1 MHGGRGLVGERDR
14 GIGEPGGRQSLQVL
28 RAGQRAGDAPG
39 IGPGG
44 RPVGGRQMVLGDHVG
59 NADPPAGYQDT
70 EHLGEHGG
78 LVGGQVDDAVGDHH
92 VDGRVRQ
99 RDGLD
104 LALEELHIGC
114 PGFAGV
120 SARQLEHLVGHV
132 DAVHE
137 PGRTDPP
144 RRQQYVDAP
153 ARSQV
158 KDSFALVQ
166 VGDRQRVSAAEA
178 GQDRFPWQF
187 VGLALAVQGRAE
199 DAGRGTAT
207 ALGRR
212 YLQYRAGSGG
222 VPGTDFFMQVAHDLS
237 KG

>member
-1 MHGGRGLVGERDR
+1 
-14 GIGEPGGRQSLQVL
+14 
-28 RAGQRAGDAPG
+28 
-39 IGPGG
+39 
-44 RPVGGRQMVLGDHVG
+44 MVLGDHVG

-120 SARQLEHLVGHV
+120 STRQLEHLVGHV
-132 DAVHE
+132 DAIHE